1 MPPPSA
7 IMGEG
12 GYDVKH
18 QHRRSVSGQDGYGN
32 EMGVHHGAF
41 VLSFLF
47 FSFIFILLYSLSFH
61 SIVSRSSRQ

>member
-1 MPPPSA
+1 
-7 IMGEG
+7 MGEG

-18 QHRRSVSGQDGYGN
+18 QHRRSVSGQDGYGS

-41 VLSFLF
+41 VLSLLF
-47 FSFIFILLYSLSFH
+47 FHVHSVLFDSLSFH